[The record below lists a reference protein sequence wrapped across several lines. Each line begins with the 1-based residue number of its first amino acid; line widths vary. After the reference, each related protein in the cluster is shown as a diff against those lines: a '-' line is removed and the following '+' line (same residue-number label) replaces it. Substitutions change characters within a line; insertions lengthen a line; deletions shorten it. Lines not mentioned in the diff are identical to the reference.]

1 VGEIALGA
9 PRPDYVALVDELDAL
24 AQGFGCSLSDDARA
38 AVSRMTLAVEVID
51 RHVDGERE
59 EAARQGTWDA
69 VLGAFE
75 DRAPEGVDRELARAA
90 IELAAVAR
98 SRGVSDRV
106 RRIMKKEFQT
116 AEAMRV
122 ARSAGAYARLAS
134 REGRLFAALAL
145 AMCGKGFADARFR
158 RFFARL
164 AAPANALDKLVDLR
178 RDRAA
183 GEVRVEPSFAAHAR
197 LAFAV
202 LRAVPALL
210 VAHPRPLSVLTL
222 GVTWLVR
229 LRRA

>member
-1 VGEIALGA
+1 MGEIALGA

-24 AQGFGCSLSDDARA
+24 ARGFGCTVPDDARA

-51 RHVDGERE
+51 RHVDGERDAE
-59 EAARQGTWDA
+59 VRRRAWDA
-69 VLGAFE
+69 VLGAFDERVPE
-75 DRAPEGVDRELARAA
+75 DVDRELARAA

-98 SRGVSDRV
+98 ARGVTSRV
-106 RRIMKKEFQT
+106 RRILRKEAAT
-116 AEAMRV
+116 AEAMRD
-122 ARSAGAYARLAS
+122 ARSAGAYARLAA

-145 AMCGKGFADARFR
+145 AMCGKGLAEPRFR

-183 GEVRVEPSFAAHAR
+183 GEVRVDPTALAHAR